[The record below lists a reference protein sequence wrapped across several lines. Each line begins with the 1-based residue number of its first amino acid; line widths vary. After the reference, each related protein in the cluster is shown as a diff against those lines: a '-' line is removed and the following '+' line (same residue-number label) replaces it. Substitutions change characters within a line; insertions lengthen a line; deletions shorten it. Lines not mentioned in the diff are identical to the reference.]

1 MQSLD
6 EQVGY
11 FTEIEGFE
19 SLRLSAIVRHEG
31 VGKKIV
37 RLYSS
42 IIRK

>member
-6 EQVGY
+6 EQVGC
-11 FTEIEGFE
+11 FTEFKDS
-19 SLRLSAIVRHEG
+19 SLSGCRQSYGEG

-42 IIRK
+42 TVRK